1 MSKPD
6 WTFSV
11 DPLDHAESPAVAYS
25 HIVPVLDSI
34 CKMTSKSRSELIIY
48 DPYYCKGSVV
58 TNLGELG
65 YTNVINRN
73 VDFYKYPLED
83 FDVIVTNPPYSGD
96 HPERL
101 MQFCIASGKPWLLL
115 VPNWFYTKPYYINST
130 LQLYQKPFYI
140 APKKRYTY
148 ITPKGHR
155 LDDDGKTS
163 PFITFWFIHCA
174 LFTHE
179 TFCHCQS
186 LDNFEGVHLAKETRS
201 LPMTYLDQ
209 FDPEYKRQ
217 RNIMKSKKRKS
228 KTSQPSWGHKRGVK
242 K

>member
-1 MSKPD
+1 MDFP
-6 WTFSV
+6 FSV

-25 HIVPVLDSI
+25 HITNVLETV
-34 CKMTSKSRSELIIY
+34 CKQLGKSKENLVIY

-58 TNLGELG
+58 SNLADLG

-73 VDFYKYPLED
+73 VDFYTHPLKE
-83 FDVIVTNPPYSGD
+83 FDVIVTNPPYSDD

-101 MQFCIASGKPWLLL
+101 LQFCVSSGKPWLLL
-115 VPNWFYTKPYYINST
+115 VPNWVYTKPYYIKST
-130 LQLYQKPFYI
+130 SQLAQKPFYI

-148 ITPKGHR
+148 LTPKGLR
-155 LDDDGKTS
+155 KDDDGKTS
-163 PFITFWFIHCA
+163 PFVTFWFTHCGS
-174 LFTHE
+174 FTNQAFQSCQRAE
-179 TFCHCQS
+179 TP
-186 LDNFEGVHLAKETRS
+186 GVHLARETRL

-217 RNIMKSKKRKS
+217 RNIMKSQKRGKP
-228 KTSQPSWGHKRGVK
+228 KTASWGHKVGVK